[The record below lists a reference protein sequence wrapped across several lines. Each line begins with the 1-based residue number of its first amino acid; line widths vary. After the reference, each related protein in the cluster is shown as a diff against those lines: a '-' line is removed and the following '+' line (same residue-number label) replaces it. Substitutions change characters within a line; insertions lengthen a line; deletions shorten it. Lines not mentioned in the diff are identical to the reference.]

1 MDQLWAPWR
10 MTYIVKAD
18 EPGCF
23 FCRDLA
29 ESRDEENLVVRRGR
43 LCFCVMNRY
52 PYNVGHLLVAP
63 NAHKARLDQ
72 LEDAELLEVWTLTRD
87 MQLLLERVMQPHG
100 FNLGVNLGRVA
111 GAGVEGHIHVHIVPR
126 WNGDTN
132 FMPVVAD
139 TKVLPEAL
147 SALHARLVAGA

>member
-10 MTYIVKAD
+10 MVYLQKAD

-29 ESRDEENLVVRRGR
+29 ERNDAENLVVRRGKT
-43 LCFCVMNRY
+43 CFCVMNRY

-63 NAHKARLDQ
+63 MAHKARID
-72 LEDAELLEVWTLTRD
+72 LLTDEEKVEVWTMASD
-87 MQLLLERVMQPHG
+87 MQALLDKVLAPHG
-100 FNLGVNLGRVA
+100 YNLGVNLGRVA
-111 GAGVEGHIHVHIVPR
+111 GAGVEGHLHLHIVPR

-139 TKVLPEAL
+139 TKVMPEAL

>member
-1 MDQLWAPWR
+1 MA
-10 MTYIVKAD
+10 YIAKAD

-29 ESRDEENLVVRRGR
+29 ESRDSENLVVRRGPR
-43 LCFCVMNRY
+43 CFCVMNRF

-72 LEDAELLEVWTLTRD
+72 LEDAELLEFWTLTRD
-87 MQLLLERVMQPHG
+87 MQALLERVMQPQG

-111 GAGVEGHIHVHIVPR
+111 GAGVEGHIHLHIVPR
-126 WNGDTN
+126 WTGDTN
-132 FMPVVAD
+132 FMPVVAA
-139 TKVLPEAL
+139 TKVRPEAL
-147 SALHARLVAGA
+147 AALHARLTSGA